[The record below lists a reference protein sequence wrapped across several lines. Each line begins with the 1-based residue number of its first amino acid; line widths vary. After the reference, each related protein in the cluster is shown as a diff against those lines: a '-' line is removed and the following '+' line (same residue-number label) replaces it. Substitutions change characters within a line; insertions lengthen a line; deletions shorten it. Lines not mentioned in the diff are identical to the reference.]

1 MKSEYVSL
9 EYQRMMMQPHDF
21 SFCIFIGNKYS
32 KGEEKK
38 KERKKCFITLRS
50 FCKIKA
56 QNIFKANHFV
66 FLFDLFFSL
75 KGFFSFRYQE
85 FHISKMIFQY
95 IGASIFWVV
104 WVFFPALSLQDISV
118 SSNAVMCRTSKAIS
132 KNWNLSGY
140 VSKMFPKS
148 HLHSYVKL
156 VNAFVNVLLLSFYN
170 TKINRLWELM
180 WYSVWIWLQLAVN
193 QYNF

>member
-1 MKSEYVSL
+1 MTSHFAFLLVTNTAKV
-9 EYQRMMMQPHDF
+9 RKK
-21 SFCIFIGNKYS
+21 I
-32 KGEEKK
+32 K
-38 KERKKCFITLRS
+38 KERKKGFITLRS
-50 FCKIKA
+50 FCKRKA

-118 SSNAVMCRTSKAIS
+118 SSNAVMCRTSKASQKTEIS
-132 KNWNLSGY
+132 
-140 VSKMFPKS
+140 
-148 HLHSYVKL
+148 L
-156 VNAFVNVLLLSFYN
+156 VMSAKCSLKVTS
-170 TKINRLWELM
+170 TPM
-180 WYSVWIWLQLAVN
+180 
-193 QYNF
+193 